1 MKAIERESELT
12 INSKRINYLLELFG
26 ISKDELAN
34 RINGTRKKNK
44 FNVNKL
50 DTILSTGKITLPI
63 LKKIDTIFE
72 KGLSWYISKRDV
84 PEKKSSSIFF
94 RKDSFNSVLNFESK
108 KLTNKFEEKKFQIQS
123 MSSLIDFNIT
133 RKLKTYTISYDVK
146 KAAEEINAQF
156 KDIEGGLI
164 LKKSILK
171 PKKDYDYL
179 KNYIRILEQFNIFVF
194 EFAENWN
201 KKEKANFDGL
211 FMYPNMIVIKKQ
223 QNYYRRELFTLIHEF
238 AHYILN
244 IEEIDQNLGED
255 QASITNKI
263 EQWCN
268 EFVYYFF
275 IKNYDTKIESLD
287 MANIK
292 NKYHKDTLSEIYS
305 NTLLSKSALY
315 THLRNRNKISLPD
328 YSRIMQEIMDSVNQV
343 LFERKMKNKE
353 ERELLKDQG
362 KEPKGFR
369 IKPIQSKLYADLVKM
384 NYFEGNITE
393 SKLCNYLG
401 IKPDNLSKE
410 LY

>member
-1 MKAIERESELT
+1 
-12 INSKRINYLLELFG
+12 
-26 ISKDELAN
+26 
-34 RINGTRKKNK
+34 
-44 FNVNKL
+44 
-50 DTILSTGKITLPI
+50 
-63 LKKIDTIFE
+63 
-72 KGLSWYISKRDV
+72 
-84 PEKKSSSIFF
+84 
-94 RKDSFNSVLNFESK
+94 
-108 KLTNKFEEKKFQIQS
+108 
-123 MSSLIDFNIT
+123 
-133 RKLKTYTISYDVK
+133 
-146 KAAEEINAQF
+146 
-156 KDIEGGLI
+156 
-164 LKKSILK
+164 
-171 PKKDYDYL
+171 
-179 KNYIRILEQFNIFVF
+179 
-194 EFAENWN
+194 
-201 KKEKANFDGL
+201 
-211 FMYPNMIVIKKQ
+211 
-223 QNYYRRELFTLIHEF
+223 
-238 AHYILN
+238 
-244 IEEIDQNLGED
+244 
-255 QASITNKI
+255 
-263 EQWCN
+263 
-268 EFVYYFF
+268 
-275 IKNYDTKIESLD
+275 